1 MLDKVARNI
10 EDIAKYNL
18 SKYHHNALRME
29 NSFIIIYAQFY
40 GAKYRVLSKVGRHIR
55 PRTPLRNEDHIVIKL
70 VEPRNLLCTK
80 LDYGCKI
87 RMTEGHFFSRTI
99 SNIKIIAFL

>member
-18 SKYHHNALRME
+18 SKYRHNALRME

-40 GAKYRVLSKVGRHIR
+40 EVKCRVLCKVGRDIR
-55 PRTPLRNEDHIVIKL
+55 PRTPLRNEEHIVIKL
-70 VEPRNLLCTK
+70 VQPRNLLCTK
-80 LDYGCKI
+80 LDCGCKI
-87 RMTEGHFFSRTI
+87 RMTEGHSFQGQFQT
-99 SNIKIIAFL
+99 